1 MKLRLQR
8 ARDIKYISFKTPR
21 RELGAAHSSQTA
33 ELEIIYKYARAR
45 ELGGGAHSSDC
56 SARPVRETNQKNSLA
71 GGAPARGIE
80 LAETAAESSLEIKK
94 TCLLKNASAR
104 PARSR
109 ARAA

>member
-1 MKLRLQR
+1 MRVNQAPLCAAALHLARDDISIAQTAALGPREIRARAAYMYSSDCR

-56 SARPVRETNQKNSLA
+56 SARPVREK
-71 GGAPARGIE
+71 
-80 LAETAAESSLEIKK
+80 
-94 TCLLKNASAR
+94 
-104 PARSR
+104 
-109 ARAA
+109 

>member
-56 SARPVRETNQKNSLA
+56 SARPVREKSKKTR
-71 GGAPARGIE
+71 GAPARGIE
-80 LAETAAESSLEIKK
+80 LAETAAELSRDKK
-94 TCLLKNASAR
+94 NLFI
-104 PARSR
+104 
-109 ARAA
+109 